1 MKVKA
6 ATNKGNNPSWGE
18 AMHCLFADEYW
29 KAAATE
35 VESLEAMDTW
45 KVLDQLEDMDVLQ

>member
-1 MKVKA
+1 
-6 ATNKGNNPSWGE
+6 
-18 AMHCLFADEYW
+18 MHCLFADEYW